1 MEIPV
6 VVQHRHV
13 HVSAQDS
20 LVLFGLDS
28 LTQTRPIEHRGQFV
42 ARPSVGVYGPTGSFP
57 EVCVLGPVRAQTQVE
72 LSSSDAFAIGV
83 QAPLRISG
91 DLDRSATVL
100 LKTELGEIHAK
111 MSTIIPIRHLHLPP
125 ALAEALGV
133 IHHDVISVRVKDHEE
148 ILFDHVV
155 VRVHPTFSP
164 AFHLTK
170 DEAAPRWIQTGD
182 SIIV

>member
-13 HVSAQDS
+13 HVSAQDAR
-20 LVLFGLDS
+20 VLFGLDT
-28 LTQTRPIEHRGQFV
+28 LTQTKSIEHKGQFV
-42 ARPSVGVYGPTGSFP
+42 AQPSVGVYGPAGSFP

-83 QAPLRISG
+83 QARLRLSG

-100 LKTELGEIHAK
+100 LKTALGEITAK

-133 IHHDVISVRVKDHEE
+133 THHDVISARVKDREDV
-148 ILFDHVV
+148 IFDHVV

-164 AFHLTK
+164 VFHLTK